1 MTCQGVV
8 LRVNASR
15 VPPSRPQGFQIC
27 SPVAKWQR
35 GRFGDDV
42 AVDEPFG
49 WVENERDVGFN
60 FDVFLMFFFVKEGFN
75 LELVLCVIYI
85 HNYYGW
91 WMWIHIWFGQII
103 ATSNEVIP
111 EGGLGREP
119 SKKASFQGKPR
130 RWSIIVFIRYWCACM
145 YPFG

>member
-1 MTCQGVV
+1 MPVTCQGLV

-75 LELVLCVIYI
+75 LELV
-85 HNYYGW
+85 H
-91 WMWIHIWFGQII
+91 
-103 ATSNEVIP
+103 T
-111 EGGLGREP
+111 
-119 SKKASFQGKPR
+119 
-130 RWSIIVFIRYWCACM
+130 
-145 YPFG
+145 